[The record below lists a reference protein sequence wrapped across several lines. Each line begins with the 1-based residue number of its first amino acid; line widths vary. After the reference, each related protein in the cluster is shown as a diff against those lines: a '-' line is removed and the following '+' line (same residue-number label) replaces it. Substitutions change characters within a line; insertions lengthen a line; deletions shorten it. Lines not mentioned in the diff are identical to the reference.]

1 MGKEE
6 DETQTTWKPSF
17 FPAKKA
23 QITLKSRLSQ
33 SSTVTKL
40 LGTLSISSAL
50 HDPVLLTRIQVLRW
64 DERHELFHEARSV
77 YTD

>member
-6 DETQTTWKPSF
+6 DEIRTTRKPSF
-17 FPAKKA
+17 FAAKKA
-23 QITLKSRLSQ
+23 QITLKTHLCQ

-40 LGTLSISSAL
+40 PGTLSISSAL
-50 HDPVLLTRIQVLRW
+50 PDPVLLTRTQSSGGVKGTKR
-64 DERHELFHEARSV
+64 FHEARSV